1 MSKREELEDVDEF
14 CMSES
19 ISSSEVVTKYYTAA
33 EIVNSTLQY
42 VITLCL
48 DGADISEICRKS
60 DSMIEEKSSSVY
72 NKKEG
77 GRKLDK
83 GIAFPTCISVN
94 EICGNFSPLPAE
106 SLKLKNGDL
115 VKIDL
120 GAHIDGFISICS
132 HSIVI
137 GVERISGKQ
146 ADVLKAAHTALEVA
160 IRTVKPGNT
169 NTYVTSMLNKTVKE
183 FNCNMVQGVLSHQLK
198 RHVIDGNRV
207 IISKETLDEKVDEF
221 TFEENEVYGLDILV
235 SSGEGV
241 PRDSDYRSTVFK
253 RAIET
258 NYNLKSPIP
267 RQFLSEVNK
276 RFPTLP
282 FSLNMI
288 SDEKVARLGVSE
300 CIRHNLLYSY
310 PVLTERQG
318 EYVAS
323 FKCTLLLLPNGS
335 KRISGL
341 QFTQE
346 NICDSEFKVTDQ
358 EINSILSTPLSV
370 KKKKKNKP
378 IVST

>member
-1 MSKREELEDVDEF
+1 MSKQEEIGNVEGH
-14 CMSES
+14 CAPES
-19 ISSSEVVTKYYTAA
+19 IANSEVVTKYYTAA

-42 VITLCL
+42 VLTLCT

-60 DSMIEEKSSSVY
+60 DSLIEEKSGSVY

-77 GRKLDK
+77 GRKLEK
-83 GIAFPTCISVN
+83 GVAFPTCISVN
-94 EICGNFSPLPAE
+94 EVCGHFSPLPAE
-106 SLKLKNGDL
+106 SLRLKNGDL
-115 VKIDL
+115 IKVDL

-132 HSIVI
+132 HSIVV
-137 GVERISGKQ
+137 GAERISGRK
-146 ADVLKAAHTALEVA
+146 ADVLKAANTAMEVA
-160 IRTVKPGNT
+160 IRTIRPGNT
-169 NTYVTSMLNKTVKE
+169 NSNVTSILNKTVKE
-183 FNCNMVQGVLSHQLK
+183 FNCNMVHGVLSHQLK

-207 IISKETLDEKVDEF
+207 IISKETLEEKVDEF

-235 SSGEGV
+235 STGDGIPKE
-241 PRDSDYRSTVFK
+241 SDCRSTVFK

-310 PVLTERQG
+310 PVITERQG
-318 EYVAS
+318 EYVAG
-323 FKCTLLLLPNGS
+323 FKCTLLLLHNGP

-341 QFTQE
+341 EFAQE
-346 NICDSEFKVTDQ
+346 SICDSDFKVVDE
-358 EINSILSTPLSV
+358 EIKSILDTPLST
-370 KKKKKNKP
+370 KKKKKNKSK
-378 IVST
+378 VSS

>member
-1 MSKREELEDVDEF
+1 MSKQEGLEKAEDLCATD
-14 CMSES
+14 S
-19 ISSSEVVTKYYTAA
+19 IANSEVVTKYYTAA
-33 EIVNSTLQY
+33 EIANSTLQY
-42 VITLCL
+42 VLTLCI
-48 DGADISEICRKS
+48 DGADISEICKKS
-60 DSMIEEKSSSVY
+60 DSLIEEKSGSVY

-77 GRKLDK
+77 GRKLEK

-94 EICGNFSPLPAE
+94 EVCGNFSPLPTE
-106 SLKLKNGDL
+106 SIRLKYGDL

-132 HSIVI
+132 HSIVV
-137 GVERISGKQ
+137 GEERISGRK
-146 ADVLKAAHTALEVA
+146 ADVLRAASTAMDVALRA
-160 IRTVKPGNT
+160 IRPGNT
-169 NTYVTSMLNKTVKE
+169 NSYVTSILNKTVKE

-207 IISKETLDEKVDEF
+207 IISKETLEEKVDEF

-235 SSGEGV
+235 STGEGI
-241 PRDSDYRSTVFK
+241 PKESDHRSTVFK

-310 PVLTERQG
+310 PVMMERHG
-318 EYVAS
+318 EYVAG
-323 FKCTLLLLPNGS
+323 FKCTLLLLPNGP

-341 QFTQE
+341 EFAQE
-346 NICDSEFKVTDQ
+346 KICDSGFKVVDE
-358 EINSILSTPLSV
+358 EIRSILATPLST
-370 KKKKKNKP
+370 KKKKKNK
-378 IVST
+378 SN